1 MVGSRQ
7 RHAIRTDPNRQ
18 IHGIA
23 RSALPLNSIRYPGS
37 QSNRVLLQFW
47 AHGFPEMN
55 PMCCVQFY
63 TSLLVSPAGRNF
75 SRQEGKVG
83 RSRISSH
90 RPSRRIRL
98 RAWQQVYYRGPRVMV
113 PLTLRRVLDVRIIS
127 SNSPVGRDKVKL
139 KVTGSRALAID
150 SESELHKKTTT
161 VLRQLNKRSA
171 PFFLLP
177 RCVPIHVHP

>member
-1 MVGSRQ
+1 MVGPRQ
-7 RHAIRTDPNRQ
+7 RYAIRTDPNRQ

-63 TSLLVSPAGRNF
+63 TSLLVSSAGRI
-75 SRQEGKVG
+75 SHDKRERWAGLAY
-83 RSRISSH
+83 RRIS
-90 RPSRRIRL
+90 PPV
-98 RAWQQVYYRGPRVMV
+98 AFVFV
-113 PLTLRRVLDVRIIS
+113 PGNNYITVDPESWCRWLLRRVLDVRIIS
-127 SNSPVGRDKVKL
+127 SKSSVGRDKVKL
-139 KVTGSRALAID
+139 KVTGSRALAIE
-150 SESELHKKTTT
+150 SESELYKTTT
-161 VLRQLNKRSA
+161 VMRQLNKRAA
-171 PFFLLP
+171 PIFLLP